1 MRKKVYNAENCILG
15 IRICMDW
22 RSIKFDWN
30 RARAFLVTAEEGSL
44 SAAAR
49 ALDMTQPTLGRQVTA
64 LESELGV
71 SLFERTKSG
80 LVLTQSGHELL
91 LQVKT
96 MGEAATKLSLMAS
109 GQAEALE
116 GSVCISATEV
126 VAAFVLP
133 SLVDKLRRQWP
144 GIQIE
149 ILASNDTSDL
159 TRREADIAIRGFR
172 PTQQDLIVRRLSS
185 YYMHLYASKE
195 YLRKLPRRQ
204 LPKDLSD
211 ADFLGFNQTNMMV
224 AEMNKRGFEVTE
236 DNFPVV
242 AGNHLVQWELVK
254 SGSGIGFMSVDVGD
268 AEGKVERVLPEF
280 PPFEVERWLVVHREL
295 KTSRRLRVV
304 FDFLASELG

>member
-1 MRKKVYNAENCILG
+1 MQKKVYNAQNCILV

-71 SLFERTKSG
+71 SLFERTKNG

-91 LQVKT
+91 EQVKT
-96 MGEAATKLSLMAS
+96 MGEAATRFSLLAS

-116 GSVCISATEV
+116 GSVCISATEL
-126 VAAFVLP
+126 VAAFELP
-133 SLVDKLRRQWP
+133 AIVEKIRRRWP
-144 GIQIE
+144 GIDIE
-149 ILASNDTSDL
+149 IVASNDTSDL

-172 PTQQDLIVRRLSS
+172 PTQQDLIVRKLSCF
-185 YYMHLYASKE
+185 YMHLYASKE
-195 YLRKLPRRQ
+195 YVKTLKRRRM
-204 LPKDLSD
+204 PTDLSE
-211 ADFLGFNQTNMMV
+211 ADFLGFNQSAMMV
-224 AEMNKRGFEVTE
+224 TEMNKRGFDVTE
-236 DNFPVV
+236 DNFPVI

-254 SGSGIGFMSVDVGD
+254 SGAGIGFMSVKIGD
-268 AEGKVERVLPEF
+268 DETRVERVLPEY
-280 PPFEVERWLVVHREL
+280 PAFEIERWLVVHREL

-304 FDFLASELG
+304 FDFLAEELG